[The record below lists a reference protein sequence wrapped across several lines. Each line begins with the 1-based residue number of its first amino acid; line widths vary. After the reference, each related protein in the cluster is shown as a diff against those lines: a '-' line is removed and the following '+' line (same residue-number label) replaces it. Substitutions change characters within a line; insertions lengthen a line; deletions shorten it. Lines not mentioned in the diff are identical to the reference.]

1 MYFNKMQEEF
11 DVHEAIA
18 QSDLKKI
25 NHWMQENVWKSA
37 NRLAPKEWIK
47 NITGREFTPQDFLDY
62 LEKKYS
68 EIYGV

>member
-1 MYFNKMQEEF
+1 
-11 DVHEAIA
+11 
-18 QSDLKKI
+18 
-25 NHWMQENVWKSA
+25 MQENVWKSA